1 MKNIFLIILSIIT
14 IACAG
19 YTFLN
24 QTEHIPMITMFLSG
38 FALAIFLMTLK
49 INVKNKKL
57 NSYKRELEKEA
68 IASTESS
75 SRVKVL
81 ESKIE
86 VLEKALENALKKWYK
101 TMID

>member
-1 MKNIFLIILSIIT
+1 MKNIFLIILSLISLF
-14 IACAG
+14 CAG

-24 QTEHIPMITMFLSG
+24 FSGHIAFAIMFLAG

-49 INVKNKKL
+49 MNVKNDKI

-75 SRVKVL
+75 SRVRVL
-81 ESKIE
+81 EAKIE
-86 VLEKALENALKKWYK
+86 VLEKALENALKK
-101 TMID
+101 

>member
-1 MKNIFLIILSIIT
+1 MKNIFLIILSIIS
-14 IACAG
+14 IACVG
-19 YTFLN
+19 YTFFN
-24 QTEHIPMITMFLSG
+24 QTGHIPKITMFLLG

-49 INVKNKKL
+49 MNVKNKKL
-57 NSYKRELEKEA
+57 NSYKRELEKES

-86 VLEKALENALKKWYK
+86 VLEKALENALKK
-101 TMID
+101 

>member
-1 MKNIFLIILSIIT
+1 MKNVSLIILSLLT

-24 QTEHIPMITMFLSG
+24 QTGHIPMITMFLSG

-49 INVKNKKL
+49 INVKNEKL
-57 NSYKRELEKEA
+57 NSYKRELEKES
-68 IASTESS
+68 IESS

-86 VLEKALENALKKWYK
+86 VLEKALENALKK
-101 TMID
+101 

>member
-1 MKNIFLIILSIIT
+1 MKNVSLIILSLLT
-14 IACAG
+14 MACAG

-24 QTEHIPMITMFLSG
+24 QTGHIPMITMFLSG

-49 INVKNKKL
+49 MNVKNEKL
-57 NSYKRELEKEA
+57 NSYKRELEKES

-81 ESKIE
+81 EAKIE
-86 VLEKALENALKKWYK
+86 VLEKALENALKK
-101 TMID
+101 

>member
-1 MKNIFLIILSIIT
+1 MKNVSLIILSLLT

-24 QTEHIPMITMFLSG
+24 QTGHIPMITMFLSG

-49 INVKNKKL
+49 MKEKNEKL
-57 NSYKRELEKEA
+57 NSYKRELEKES

-86 VLEKALENALKKWYK
+86 VLEKALENALKK
-101 TMID
+101 

>member
-1 MKNIFLIILSIIT
+1 MKNIFLIILSILT
-14 IACAG
+14 IICAG

-24 QTEHIPMITMFLSG
+24 QTGHIPMVTMFLSG

-49 INVKNKKL
+49 INVKNEKL
-57 NSYKRELEKEA
+57 NSYKRELEKES

-75 SRVKVL
+75 SRVRVL

-86 VLEKALENALKKWYK
+86 VLEKALENALKK
-101 TMID
+101 

>member
-24 QTEHIPMITMFLSG
+24 QTGHISMITMFLSG

-57 NSYKRELEKEA
+57 NSYKRELEKES

-86 VLEKALENALKKWYK
+86 VLEKALENALKK
-101 TMID
+101 

>member
-1 MKNIFLIILSIIT
+1 MKKNVF
-14 IACAG
+14 G
-19 YTFLN
+19 NF
-24 QTEHIPMITMFLSG
+24 IPMITMFLSG

-49 INVKNKKL
+49 INVKNEKL
-57 NSYKRELEKEA
+57 NSYKRELEKES

-86 VLEKALENALKKWYK
+86 VLEKALENALKK
-101 TMID
+101 

>member
-1 MKNIFLIILSIIT
+1 MKNIFLIILSILT
-14 IACAG
+14 IVCAA

-24 QTEHIPMITMFLSG
+24 QTGHIPMITMFLSG

-68 IASTESS
+68 IASTE
-75 SRVKVL
+75 KL
-81 ESKIE
+81 
-86 VLEKALENALKKWYK
+86 
-101 TMID
+101 

>member
-1 MKNIFLIILSIIT
+1 MKNIFLIILSILT
-14 IACAG
+14 IVCAV

-24 QTEHIPMITMFLSG
+24 QTGHIPMITMFLSG

-86 VLEKALENALKKWYK
+86 VLEKALDNALKK
-101 TMID
+101 

>member
-1 MKNIFLIILSIIT
+1 MKNAFLIILSLLSVAT
-14 IACAG
+14 AG

-24 QTEHIPMITMFLSG
+24 YTSHSAMATMFVCG
-38 FALAIFLMTLK
+38 FALAVFLMTLK
-49 INVKNKKL
+49 MNVKNKKI
-57 NSYKRELEKEA
+57 NSYKRELEKES

-86 VLEKALENALKKWYK
+86 VLEKALENALKK
-101 TMID
+101 

>member
-1 MKNIFLIILSIIT
+1 MKNVLLIILSIIT

-24 QTEHIPMITMFLSG
+24 QTGHIPMITMFLAG

-49 INVKNKKL
+49 MNVKNEKL
-57 NSYKRELEKEA
+57 NSYKRELEKESL
-68 IASTESS
+68 ASTESS

-86 VLEKALENALKKWYK
+86 VLEKALENALKK
-101 TMID
+101 

>member
-1 MKNIFLIILSIIT
+1 MKNIFLIILSLISLF
-14 IACAG
+14 CAG

-24 QTEHIPMITMFLSG
+24 FSGHIALVIMFLTG

-49 INVKNKKL
+49 MNVKNDKI

-75 SRVKVL
+75 SRVRVL
-81 ESKIE
+81 EAKIE
-86 VLEKALENALKKWYK
+86 VLEKALENALKK
-101 TMID
+101 

>member
-1 MKNIFLIILSIIT
+1 MKNIFLIILSILT
-14 IACAG
+14 IVCAA

-24 QTEHIPMITMFLSG
+24 QTGHIPMITMFLSG

-49 INVKNKKL
+49 IYVKNKKL

-86 VLEKALENALKKWYK
+86 VLEKALENALKK
-101 TMID
+101 

>member
-24 QTEHIPMITMFLSG
+24 QTGHIPMVTMFLSG
-38 FALAIFLMTLK
+38 FALAVFLMTLK
-49 INVKNKKL
+49 MNVKNEKL
-57 NSYKRELEKEA
+57 NSYKRELEKDS
-68 IASTESS
+68 ISSTEASP
-75 SRVKVL
+75 RVKVL

-86 VLEKALENALKKWYK
+86 VLEKALENALKK
-101 TMID
+101 

>member
-1 MKNIFLIILSIIT
+1 MKNIFLIILSILT
-14 IACAG
+14 IVCAA

-24 QTEHIPMITMFLSG
+24 QTGHIPMITMFLSG
-38 FALAIFLMTLK
+38 FAVAIFLMTLK

-57 NSYKRELEKEA
+57 NSYKRELEKES

-86 VLEKALENALKKWYK
+86 VLEKALENALKK
-101 TMID
+101 

>member
-24 QTEHIPMITMFLSG
+24 QTGHIPMITMFLSG

-57 NSYKRELEKEA
+57 NSYKRELEKES

-86 VLEKALENALKKWYK
+86 VLVKALENALKK
-101 TMID
+101 